1 MKREL
6 MLAFMALFL
15 MSLTAITGV
24 YAIEAD
30 LKPIELISK
39 QEDITGEGKKDYI
52 QLQGIPFSEDEK
64 GFQEFILTVKLSDG
78 HTYEDQLEYGIDPK
92 LKLVDLNHD
101 GIKDIFIDIPTD
113 QNEDI
118 SNHYLYSAKNHQFSV
133 IPIPD
138 LQLQG
143 QFSDDYKAT
152 VSIPSTKQTF
162 EVDLKQRKEQYDAL
176 GIYQDGKLNEPTE
189 LTILPYEDLKPL
201 MNEEGE
207 KYGLRG
213 IQKIGGTSDKDGIA
227 FIESTWFY
235 LEDEWKLVHTSINK
249 IDSK

>member
-24 YAIEAD
+24 YAVEAD
-30 LKPIELISK
+30 QKPIELIRK
-39 QEDITGEGKKDYI
+39 QADITGEGKKDVI
-52 QLQGIPFSEDEK
+52 QLLGIPFPEEEK

-78 HTYEDQLEYGIDPK
+78 NIYEDKIEYGINPK
-92 LKLVDLNHD
+92 LMLVDLNHD
-101 GIKDIFIDIPTD
+101 GVNDIFLDIPID

-118 SNHYLYSAKNHQFSV
+118 SNHYLYSANHYQFSI

-152 VSIPSTKQTF
+152 VSIPDIKQTF
-162 EVDLKQRKEQYDAL
+162 EIDLKQRKEQYDVL
-176 GIYQDGKLNEPTE
+176 GIYQNGKLNEPTE

-201 MNEEGE
+201 ITKEE
-207 KYGLRG
+207 KYGLKG
-213 IQKIGGTSDKDGIA
+213 VLKIGGTSDSDGIA
-227 FIESTWFY
+227 FIESTWYY
-235 LEDEWKLVHTSINK
+235 LEDEWKLVHTYIK
-249 IDSK
+249 KVDTK

>member
-24 YAIEAD
+24 YAVEAD
-30 LKPIELISK
+30 QKPIELIRK
-39 QEDITGEGKKDYI
+39 QADITGEGKKDVI
-52 QLQGIPFSEDEK
+52 QLQGIPFPEEDK

-78 HTYEDQLEYGIDPK
+78 NIYEDKIEYGINPK

-101 GIKDIFIDIPTD
+101 GVNDIFLDIPID

-118 SNHYLYSAKNHQFSV
+118 SNHYLYSANHYQFSI

-152 VSIPSTKQTF
+152 VSIPDTKQTF
-162 EVDLKQRKEQYDAL
+162 EIDLKQRKEQYDAL
-176 GIYQDGKLNEPTE
+176 GIYQNGKLNEPTE

-201 MNEEGE
+201 ITNGE
-207 KYGLRG
+207 KYGLKG
-213 IQKIGGTSDKDGIA
+213 VQKIGGTSDSDGIA
-227 FIESTWFY
+227 FIESTWYY
-235 LEDEWKLVHTSINK
+235 LEDEWKLVHTYIK
-249 IDSK
+249 KVDTK